1 MKSNQTCHSH
11 PHSFSVMK
19 FAFPVI
25 LLILCLTGCG
35 KDKAV
40 ETYRANMS
48 QFFEN
53 VQTINDAINALD
65 PNAENVGDQLLPLL
79 DSLDKSFSQ
88 MASLEVPDGFPGV
101 ADLAAD
107 ASKYMTEAVSYYHQA
122 YSGEEYDQ
130 TAADIAY
137 QNYQFA
143 NKRLQY
149 IVQIL
154 HGDIPEEIFTYDE
167 EDTSS
172 TDTEGS
178 ADVSGS
184 EATDSTDDTSY
195 DDSEDYSE
203 EDEFAYGDVP
213 GSSDE
218 STESD
223 QGEEASNE

>member
-1 MKSNQTCHSH
+1 MIFHNFHKTTG
-11 PHSFSVMK
+11 K
-19 FAFPVI
+19 RLLFPV
-25 LLILCLTGCG
+25 LLLTLFLTGCG

-40 ETYRANMS
+40 ETYRANMT

-53 VQTINDAINALD
+53 VQTINDAINQLD
-65 PNAENVGDQLLPLL
+65 PNDENVGDQLLPLL

-101 ADLAAD
+101 ADLATD

-122 YSGEEYDQ
+122 YGGEEYDK
-130 TAADIAY
+130 TSADIAY

-167 EDTSS
+167 EGSDGNTDASADEFTEDSS
-172 TDTEGS
+172 TD
-178 ADVSGS
+178 S
-184 EATDSTDDTSY
+184 EEDTY
-195 DDSEDYSE
+195 DDSEDYSK

-213 GSSDE
+213 STSDE
-218 STESD
+218 STSEDS
-223 QGEEASNE
+223 GEETTE

>member
-1 MKSNQTCHSH
+1 MIFHNFHKTTG
-11 PHSFSVMK
+11 K
-19 FAFPVI
+19 RLLFPV
-25 LLILCLTGCG
+25 LLLTLFLTGCG

-40 ETYRANMS
+40 ETYRANMT

-53 VQTINDAINALD
+53 VQTINDAINQLD
-65 PNAENVGDQLLPLL
+65 PNDENVGDQLLPLL

-101 ADLAAD
+101 ADLATD

-122 YSGEEYDQ
+122 YGGEEYDK
-130 TAADIAY
+130 TSADIAY

-167 EDTSS
+167 EGSDGNTDASADEFTEDSS
-172 TDTEGS
+172 TD
-178 ADVSGS
+178 S
-184 EATDSTDDTSY
+184 EEDTY

-213 GSSDE
+213 STSDE
-218 STESD
+218 STSEDS
-223 QGEEASNE
+223 GEETTE

>member
-1 MKSNQTCHSH
+1 MIFHNFHKTTG
-11 PHSFSVMK
+11 K
-19 FAFPVI
+19 RLLFPV
-25 LLILCLTGCG
+25 LLLTLFLTGCG

-40 ETYRANMS
+40 ETYRANMT

-53 VQTINDAINALD
+53 VQTINDAINQLD
-65 PNAENVGDQLLPLL
+65 PNDENVGDQLLPLL

-101 ADLAAD
+101 ADLATD

-122 YSGEEYDQ
+122 YSGEEYDK
-130 TAADIAY
+130 TSADIAY

-167 EDTSS
+167 EGSDGNTDASADEFTEDSS
-172 TDTEGS
+172 TD
-178 ADVSGS
+178 S
-184 EATDSTDDTSY
+184 EEDTY

-213 GSSDE
+213 GTSDE
-218 STESD
+218 STSEDS
-223 QGEEASNE
+223 GEETTE

>member
-1 MKSNQTCHSH
+1 MRSIHNFHKVSRKR
-11 PHSFSVMK
+11 FL
-19 FAFPVI
+19 FPV
-25 LLILCLTGCG
+25 LLLTLFLTGCG

-40 ETYRANMS
+40 ETYRANMT

-53 VQTINDAINALD
+53 VQTINDAINQLD
-65 PNAENVGDQLLPLL
+65 PNDENVGDQLLPLL

-101 ADLAAD
+101 KDLATD

-122 YSGEEYDQ
+122 YSGEEYDK
-130 TAADIAY
+130 TSADIAY

-167 EDTSS
+167 DGSDGNTDASTDEFTEDSS
-172 TDTEGS
+172 TDTS
-178 ADVSGS
+178 ADSS
-184 EATDSTDDTSY
+184 EDTY

-203 EDEFAYGDVP
+203 EDEFAY
-213 GSSDE
+213 
-218 STESD
+218 
-223 QGEEASNE
+223 

>member
-1 MKSNQTCHSH
+1 MRSIHNFHKASGKH
-11 PHSFSVMK
+11 FL
-19 FAFPVI
+19 FPVLFLT
-25 LLILCLTGCG
+25 LLLTGCG

-40 ETYRANMS
+40 ETYRANMA

-53 VQTINDAINALD
+53 VQTVNDAINQLD
-65 PNAENVGDQLLPLL
+65 PNDENVGDQLLPLL

-101 ADLAAD
+101 KDLAAD

-122 YSGEEYDQ
+122 YSGEEYDK
-130 TAADIAY
+130 TSADIAY

-154 HGDIPEEIFTYDE
+154 HGDIPEEIFTYDDDSSDSNSDASDNE
-167 EDTSS
+167 FTEDTS
-172 TDTEGS
+172 TDNS
-178 ADVSGS
+178 ADSS
-184 EATDSTDDTSY
+184 

-213 GSSDE
+213 GASDE
-218 STESD
+218 NTAEDS
-223 QGEEASNE
+223 GEETSE

>member
-1 MKSNQTCHSH
+1 MIFIHNFH
-11 PHSFSVMK
+11 K
-19 FAFPVI
+19 FPGKRFLFPV
-25 LLILCLTGCG
+25 LLLTLVLTGCG

-40 ETYRANMS
+40 ENYRANMT

-53 VQTINDAINALD
+53 IQTINDAINQLD
-65 PNAENVGDQLLPLL
+65 PNDENVGDQLLPLL

-107 ASKYMTEAVSYYHQA
+107 ASKYMTEAVSCYHQA
-122 YSGEEYDQ
+122 YSGEEYDKIS
-130 TAADIAY
+130 ADIAY

-167 EDTSS
+167 DDSTGS
-172 TDTEGS
+172 TDSPADDFTE
-178 ADVSGS
+178 
-184 EATDSTDDTSY
+184 DDTSTDSAEDAY
-195 DDSEDYSE
+195 EDSEDSSE

-213 GSSDE
+213 GTSTEDSAEASDE
-218 STESD
+218 ETVE
-223 QGEEASNE
+223 

>member
-1 MKSNQTCHSH
+1 MIFRNFHITAGK
-11 PHSFSVMK
+11 K
-19 FAFPVI
+19 LLFPM
-25 LLILCLTGCG
+25 LFLTLFLTGCG

-40 ETYRANMS
+40 ENYRANMT

-53 VQTINDAINALD
+53 VQTINDAINQLD
-65 PNAENVGDQLLPLL
+65 PNDENVGEELLPLL

-101 ADLAAD
+101 SDLATD

-122 YSGEEYDQ
+122 YGGEEYDK
-130 TAADIAY
+130 TSADIAY

-167 EDTSS
+167 DGSDGSTDSSADEFTEDPAMDSMEDTY
-172 TDTEGS
+172 E
-178 ADVSGS
+178 
-184 EATDSTDDTSY
+184 
-195 DDSEDYSE
+195 DSEDYSE

-213 GSSDE
+213 GTSDE
-218 STESD
+218 NTAEVS
-223 QGEEASNE
+223 GEETTE

>member
-1 MKSNQTCHSH
+1 MIFYNFPKTAG
-11 PHSFSVMK
+11 K
-19 FAFPVI
+19 RLLFPV
-25 LLILCLTGCG
+25 LLLALFLTGCG

-40 ETYRANMS
+40 ENYRANMT

-53 VQTINDAINALD
+53 VQTINDAINQLD
-65 PNAENVGDQLLPLL
+65 PNDENVGEELLPLL

-101 ADLAAD
+101 SDLATD

-122 YSGEEYDQ
+122 YGGEEYDK
-130 TAADIAY
+130 TSADIAY

-167 EDTSS
+167 DASDGSTDPSTDEFTQDPAMDSMEDTY
-172 TDTEGS
+172 E
-178 ADVSGS
+178 
-184 EATDSTDDTSY
+184 
-195 DDSEDYSE
+195 DSEDYSE

-213 GSSDE
+213 GTSDE
-218 STESD
+218 NT
-223 QGEEASNE
+223 EEASGEETTE

>member
-1 MKSNQTCHSH
+1 MIFEIFPKTIG
-11 PHSFSVMK
+11 K
-19 FAFPVI
+19 RLLFPV
-25 LLILCLTGCG
+25 LFLALFLTGCG

-40 ETYRANMS
+40 ENYRANMT

-53 VQTINDAINALD
+53 IQTINDAINQLD
-65 PNAENVGDQLLPLL
+65 PNDENVGDQLLPLL

-107 ASKYMTEAVSYYHQA
+107 ASKYMTEAVSCYHQA
-122 YSGEEYDQ
+122 YSGEEYDK
-130 TAADIAY
+130 TSADIAY

-167 EDTSS
+167 VGSDGS
-172 TDTEGS
+172 TDTSTS
-178 ADVSGS
+178 ADEFTEDAS
-184 EATDSTDDTSY
+184 TDSMEDSY
-195 DDSEDYSE
+195 EDSEDYSE

-213 GSSDE
+213 GTSAEDSAEASDE
-218 STESD
+218 ETVE
-223 QGEEASNE
+223 

>member
-1 MKSNQTCHSH
+1 MISIHNLHKAAG
-11 PHSFSVMK
+11 K
-19 FAFPVI
+19 RLLFP
-25 LLILCLTGCG
+25 LLFLILFLTGCG

-40 ETYRANMS
+40 ETYRTNMT

-53 VQTINDAINALD
+53 VQTINDAINQLD
-65 PNAENVGDQLLPLL
+65 PNDENIGDQLLPLL

-101 ADLAAD
+101 KDLATD

-122 YSGEEYDQ
+122 YNGEEYDK
-130 TAADIAY
+130 TSADIAY

-167 EDTSS
+167 DGSDDSTDPSADEFTEDTSKDS
-172 TDTEGS
+172 AEDTYDE
-178 ADVSGS
+178 SG
-184 EATDSTDDTSY
+184 
-195 DDSEDYSE
+195 DYSE

-213 GSSDE
+213 GTTDE
-218 STESD
+218 NTSEAS
-223 QGEEASNE
+223 GEETTE

>member
-1 MKSNQTCHSH
+1 MRSIHNFHKVSGKRFL
-11 PHSFSVMK
+11 FSV
-19 FAFPVI
+19 
-25 LLILCLTGCG
+25 LLLTLFLTGCG

-40 ETYRANMS
+40 ETYRANMT

-53 VQTINDAINALD
+53 VQTINDAINQLD
-65 PNAENVGDQLLPLL
+65 PNDENVGDQLLPLL

-101 ADLAAD
+101 KDLATD

-122 YSGEEYDQ
+122 YSGEEYDK
-130 TAADIAY
+130 TSADIAY

-167 EDTSS
+167 DGSDGNTDASTDEFTEDSS
-172 TDTEGS
+172 TDTS
-178 ADVSGS
+178 ADSS
-184 EATDSTDDTSY
+184 EDTY

-203 EDEFAYGDVP
+203 EDEFAY
-213 GSSDE
+213 
-218 STESD
+218 
-223 QGEEASNE
+223 

>member
-1 MKSNQTCHSH
+1 MIFHNFHITAGK
-11 PHSFSVMK
+11 K
-19 FAFPVI
+19 LLFPMLFLT
-25 LLILCLTGCG
+25 LLLTGCG

-40 ETYRANMS
+40 ENYRANMT

-53 VQTINDAINALD
+53 VQTINDAINQLD
-65 PNAENVGDQLLPLL
+65 PNDENVGEELLPLL

-122 YSGEEYDQ
+122 YGGEEYDK
-130 TAADIAY
+130 TSADIAY

-167 EDTSS
+167 DGSEDNTDTSTDEFTEDTS
-172 TDTEGS
+172 
-178 ADVSGS
+178 
-184 EATDSTDDTSY
+184 TDSAEDSY

-203 EDEFAYGDVP
+203 EDEFAYGDAP
-213 GSSDE
+213 GTSDE
-218 STESD
+218 NTAEVS
-223 QGEEASNE
+223 GEETTE

>member
-1 MKSNQTCHSH
+1 MIFIHNLH
-11 PHSFSVMK
+11 K
-19 FAFPVI
+19 FPGKRFLFPV
-25 LLILCLTGCG
+25 LLLTLVLTGCG

-40 ETYRANMS
+40 ENYRANMT

-53 VQTINDAINALD
+53 IQTINDAINQLD
-65 PNAENVGDQLLPLL
+65 PNDENVGDQLLPLL

-107 ASKYMTEAVSYYHQA
+107 ASKYMTEAVSCYHQA
-122 YSGEEYDQ
+122 YSGEEYDK
-130 TAADIAY
+130 TSADIAY

-167 EDTSS
+167 VGSDGS
-172 TDTEGS
+172 TDTSTS
-178 ADVSGS
+178 ADEFIEDAS
-184 EATDSTDDTSY
+184 TDSMEDSY
-195 DDSEDYSE
+195 EDSEDYSE

-213 GSSDE
+213 GTSAEDSAEASDE
-218 STESD
+218 ETAE
-223 QGEEASNE
+223 

>member
-1 MKSNQTCHSH
+1 MIFIHNFH
-11 PHSFSVMK
+11 K
-19 FAFPVI
+19 FPGKRFLFLV
-25 LLILCLTGCG
+25 LLLTLVLTGCG

-40 ETYRANMS
+40 ENYRANMT

-53 VQTINDAINALD
+53 IQTINDAINQLD
-65 PNAENVGDQLLPLL
+65 PNDENVGDQLLPLL

-107 ASKYMTEAVSYYHQA
+107 ASKYMTEAVSCYHQA
-122 YSGEEYDQ
+122 YSGEEYDK
-130 TAADIAY
+130 TSADIAY

-167 EDTSS
+167 DDSTGS
-172 TDTEGS
+172 TDSS
-178 ADVSGS
+178 ADDFT
-184 EATDSTDDTSY
+184 EDDTSTDSAEDAY
-195 DDSEDYSE
+195 EDSEDSSE

-213 GSSDE
+213 GTSTEDSAEASDE
-218 STESD
+218 ETVE
-223 QGEEASNE
+223 

>member
-1 MKSNQTCHSH
+1 MRSIHNSH
-11 PHSFSVMK
+11 KASGKRFL
-19 FAFPVI
+19 FPI
-25 LLILCLTGCG
+25 LLLTLFLTGCG

-40 ETYRANMS
+40 ETYRANMT

-53 VQTINDAINALD
+53 VQTINDAINQLD
-65 PNAENVGDQLLPLL
+65 PNDENVGDQLLPLL

-101 ADLAAD
+101 ADLASD

-122 YSGEEYDQ
+122 YSGGEYDK
-130 TAADIAY
+130 TSADIAY

-167 EDTSS
+167 DSSDGSTDTSTSSDEFTEDTS
-172 TDTEGS
+172 
-178 ADVSGS
+178 
-184 EATDSTDDTSY
+184 TDSMEDTY

-203 EDEFAYGDVP
+203 EDEFAYGDVL
-213 GSSDE
+213 GSTDENTVEDSDGE
-218 STESD
+218 TTE
-223 QGEEASNE
+223 